1 MRRTAWANTQQ
12 MQVVIAIFVKV
23 FMVIITANVCCHGH
37 DFLAGHDLD
46 YYQGEQSERDHLD
59 GRVARMEESIER

>member
-1 MRRTAWANTQQ
+1 
-12 MQVVIAIFVKV
+12 MQVVNVIFVKV

-37 DFLAGHDLD
+37 DFHDFLAGHDLD
-46 YYQGEQSERDHLD
+46 YYQVEQSERDHLD